1 MALSCDRST
10 EPFTYKDVTFYMNF
24 QRATC
29 DVGLWHPSSP
39 SLPLHQRTMQAVLHA
54 WSMVLCKQQARASR
68 ARDLIDH
75 PFIFILYL
83 EEALRCW
90 ALVGLS
96 DVWKKWMQK
105 TTKWDDFLVAIHR
118 AFAPWWSR
126 SCGQAA
132 VPTLRHRLAT
142 TYIMQP
148 YTAVAHAFMH
158 KTLVNSAKA
167 ECR

>member
-1 MALSCDRST
+1 MQANGVILWWK
-10 EPFTYKDVTFYMNF
+10 YGAFYVQRRDILMNF
-24 QRATC
+24 QRATWRRL
-29 DVGLWHPSSP
+29 VTPSFAPFIEEHCKQFSMLEVWYYASKSVKSKRSHWP
-39 SLPLHQRTMQAVLHA
+39 SIHFHSLPRKHCDAEHWLDCLM
-54 WSMVLCKQQARASR
+54 
-68 ARDLIDH
+68 
-75 PFIFILYL
+75 
-83 EEALRCW
+83 
-90 ALVGLS
+90 
-96 DVWKKWMQK
+96 WKKWMQK

-142 TYIMQP
+142 TYTMQP